1 MKKRIALV
9 RGPNLN
15 SWEMQNFVPLKE
27 SFDITAISSYLPEY
41 RLTAEEFPVRSLF
54 SWGQL
59 ARARVLRR
67 LLQSYL
73 GDFHDL
79 QGLHGALKGFDIVHT
94 AETQYLFSYQTAL
107 AKRSL
112 GFKLAVSV
120 WENIPFL
127 LNNAASRR
135 NREVVFREADII
147 LAVSERT
154 KEALILEGAAAEKIK
169 VQPPGIDTEVFHP
182 MTRDAGLL
190 RAFGCSEEDFV
201 ILMVSRLVRQKG
213 IYDLLFAFKRLTDR
227 LGQKKKIRLLI
238 GGTGPEEKRFRDMVS
253 QLGMRDSVR
262 MIDAHQYQSMPAI
275 HNLADVFVL
284 PSRPTP
290 IWQEQFGYVL
300 LESMAC
306 GKPVISTLSGS
317 IPEVVG
323 DAGMLVPPSDFVSL
337 TNSLERIVMD
347 DKLRAD
353 LGRRGRTRACEKF
366 DLRKISGQFKTYY
379 ESLLGMA

>member
-1 MKKRIALV
+1 MKKRVALV

-27 SFDITAISSYLPEY
+27 SFDITAISSFLPEY
-41 RLTAEEFPVRSLF
+41 RLNAEEFPVRRLF

-79 QGLHGALKGFDIVHT
+79 LGLTRALEGFDLVHT
-94 AETQYLFSYQTAL
+94 AETQYFFSYQTAL
-107 AKRSL
+107 ARRLL
-112 GFKLAVSV
+112 GFKLVVTV

-127 LNNAASRR
+127 LNNATARH
-135 NREVVFREADII
+135 NREVVFHEADLI
-147 LAVSERT
+147 LAVSQRA
-154 KEALILEGAAAEKIK
+154 KETLILEGASPEKIL
-169 VQPPGIDTEVFHP
+169 VQVPGIDTESFRP
-182 MTRDAGLL
+182 MERNADLL
-190 RAFGCSEEDFV
+190 SRFGCSREDFI
-201 ILMVSRLVRQKG
+201 ILMIARLVSQKG
-213 IYDLLFAFKRLTDR
+213 LYDLLFAFKRLTDR
-227 LGQKKKIRLLI
+227 LGPKKKIRLLI
-238 GGTGPEEKRFRDMVS
+238 GGTGPEERPVRTMIA
-253 QLGMRDSVR
+253 QLGIQAKVR
-262 MIDAHQYQSMPAI
+262 MIGAHAYQLMPAI

-284 PSRPTP
+284 PSQPTP

-323 DAGMLVPPSDFVSL
+323 DAGLLVPPSDFISL
-337 TNSLERIVMD
+337 ANSLEQIVNTSE
-347 DKLRAD
+347 LRME
-353 LGRRGRTRACEKF
+353 LGRRGRARACEMF
-366 DLRKISGQFKTYY
+366 DLRKIAEQFKTHYA
-379 ESLLGMA
+379 SLIGL